1 METIMHEKYLL
12 ILFYSVTKAVK
23 NLAHG
28 IAYGAEK
35 NSLGAKIRT
44 VPTRSRMAELI
55 LKFNSDES

>member
-1 METIMHEKYLL
+1 MHEKYLL

-44 VPTRSRMAELI
+44 LATRFLMAELI
-55 LKFNSDES
+55 LKFNSHES

>member
-1 METIMHEKYLL
+1 MHEKYLL

-28 IAYGAEK
+28 IADGAEK

-44 VPTRSRMAELI
+44 VPTRFRMAELI